1 MNKHLKLFSA
11 LLVLMLFAPVSMF
24 VCPADAEAAQ
34 TLVENSW
41 RYEGGQLVSDDASS
55 EEDGIALLS
64 MDALPDGVTAQGIDV
79 SEHQGRIDWDAVKAS
94 GIDFAILRVGFGAPS
109 FGGRVD
115 YQFNRNISECE
126 RLGIPYGVYV
136 YSYAFDNQ
144 QAADEAS
151 MVINCLSGHNPRLPV
166 YYDLEDNS
174 IIANGRQT
182 GIALRAQVFCN
193 RISAAGYEPGIYAS
207 LNWFNNILTDSVFK
221 SSSWDHWIAQYNSQ
235 CDYTGN
241 YSFWQYKSNG
251 KVPGINGNV
260 DMNYAYVDVSLYHWQ
275 LIDSTWYYAASN
287 GKAYTGWLFQSGTW
301 YWLEPDV
308 GGAMATGLHECNG
321 SLYWFNSS
329 GAMATGWQNIDGKY
343 YFLKDSGAME
353 GTTFTK
359 DETQYTINA
368 DGSLANAKKKK
379 NTGGGAY
386 TLAFLDADTQAM
398 ADSLNELK
406 ADAFDGDEEED
417 YYDDDKKDYDKDASF
432 ILNGKLQQIAEHRL
446 AMARSK
452 GYGSSRIP
460 DEGTL
465 DDYLKSI
472 GESTARRHT
481 EIYLINC
488 DDVTQAEEK
497 LLRNH
502 DSDEKKRV
510 DRVIYYK
517 EMGVAHQQ
525 VGDKHYY
532 MIILMR

>member
-1 MNKHLKLFSA
+1 MKDRNLWMKKEEKRTAPGLKGALKAVLGHKIVRLAGIAGVSLLFSA
-11 LLVLMLFAPVSMF
+11 SV
-24 VCPADAEAAQ
+24 AQ
-34 TLVENSW
+34 TVLADDAGVWQPVENGYYLVGMDGSYLTGW
-41 RYEGGQLVSDDASS
+41 QQMGGKWYLLGA
-55 EEDGIALLS
+55 DGL
-64 MDALPDGVTAQGIDV
+64 MKTGWEQ
-79 SEHQGRIDWDAVKAS
+79 E
-94 GIDFAILRVGFGAPS
+94 
-109 FGGRVD
+109 
-115 YQFNRNISECE
+115 
-126 RLGIPYGVYV
+126 
-136 YSYAFDNQ
+136 
-144 QAADEAS
+144 
-151 MVINCLSGHNPRLPV
+151 
-166 YYDLEDNS
+166 
-174 IIANGRQT
+174 NG
-182 GIALRAQVFCN
+182 
-193 RISAAGYEPGIYAS
+193 
-207 LNWFNNILTDSVFK
+207 
-221 SSSWDHWIAQYNSQ
+221 
-235 CDYTGN
+235 
-241 YSFWQYKSNG
+241 
-251 KVPGINGNV
+251 
-260 DMNYAYVDVSLYHWQ
+260 
-275 LIDSTWYYAASN
+275 TWYYLQ
-287 GKAYTGWLFQSGTW
+287 G
-301 YWLEPDV
+301 D
-308 GGAMATGLHECNG
+308 
-321 SLYWFNSS
+321 

-353 GTTFTK
+353 ETTFTK
-359 DETQYTINA
+359 NETQYTINA

>member
-1 MNKHLKLFSA
+1 MKDRNLWMKKEEKRTAPGLKRALKAVLGHKIVRLAGIAVVSLLFSA
-11 LLVLMLFAPVSMF
+11 S
-24 VCPADAEAAQ
+24 AAQ
-34 TLVENSW
+34 TVLADDAGVWQPVENGYYLVGMDGSYLTGW
-41 RYEGGQLVSDDASS
+41 QQMGGKWYLLGA
-55 EEDGIALLS
+55 DGL
-64 MDALPDGVTAQGIDV
+64 MKTGWEQ
-79 SEHQGRIDWDAVKAS
+79 E
-94 GIDFAILRVGFGAPS
+94 
-109 FGGRVD
+109 
-115 YQFNRNISECE
+115 
-126 RLGIPYGVYV
+126 
-136 YSYAFDNQ
+136 
-144 QAADEAS
+144 
-151 MVINCLSGHNPRLPV
+151 
-166 YYDLEDNS
+166 
-174 IIANGRQT
+174 NG
-182 GIALRAQVFCN
+182 
-193 RISAAGYEPGIYAS
+193 
-207 LNWFNNILTDSVFK
+207 
-221 SSSWDHWIAQYNSQ
+221 
-235 CDYTGN
+235 
-241 YSFWQYKSNG
+241 
-251 KVPGINGNV
+251 
-260 DMNYAYVDVSLYHWQ
+260 
-275 LIDSTWYYAASN
+275 TWYYLQ
-287 GKAYTGWLFQSGTW
+287 G
-301 YWLEPDV
+301 D
-308 GGAMATGLHECNG
+308 
-321 SLYWFNSS
+321 

-417 YYDDDKKDYDKDASF
+417 YYDDDKKDYDKDARF

>member
-1 MNKHLKLFSA
+1 MKDRNLWMKKEEKRTAPGLKRALKAVLGHKIVRLAGIAGVSLLFSA
-11 LLVLMLFAPVSMF
+11 S
-24 VCPADAEAAQ
+24 AAQ
-34 TLVENSW
+34 TVLADDAGVWQPVENGYYLVGMDGSYLTGW
-41 RYEGGQLVSDDASS
+41 QQMGGKWYLLGA
-55 EEDGIALLS
+55 DGL
-64 MDALPDGVTAQGIDV
+64 MKTG
-79 SEHQGRIDWDAVKAS
+79 W
-94 GIDFAILRVGFGAPS
+94 
-109 FGGRVD
+109 
-115 YQFNRNISECE
+115 
-126 RLGIPYGVYV
+126 
-136 YSYAFDNQ
+136 Q
-144 QAADEAS
+144 QE
-151 MVINCLSGHNPRLPV
+151 
-166 YYDLEDNS
+166 
-174 IIANGRQT
+174 NG
-182 GIALRAQVFCN
+182 
-193 RISAAGYEPGIYAS
+193 
-207 LNWFNNILTDSVFK
+207 
-221 SSSWDHWIAQYNSQ
+221 
-235 CDYTGN
+235 
-241 YSFWQYKSNG
+241 
-251 KVPGINGNV
+251 
-260 DMNYAYVDVSLYHWQ
+260 
-275 LIDSTWYYAASN
+275 TWYYLQ
-287 GKAYTGWLFQSGTW
+287 G
-301 YWLEPDV
+301 D
-308 GGAMATGLHECNG
+308 GAMV
-321 SLYWFNSS
+321 
-329 GAMATGWQNIDGKY
+329 TGWQNIDGKY

-406 ADAFDGDEEED
+406 ADAFDGEEEED

-460 DEGTL
+460 DGGTL

>member
-1 MNKHLKLFSA
+1 MKDRNLWMKKEEKRTAPGLKRALKAVLGHKIVRLAGIAGVSLLFSA
-11 LLVLMLFAPVSMF
+11 S
-24 VCPADAEAAQ
+24 AAQ
-34 TLVENSW
+34 TVLADDAGVWQPVENGYYLVGMDGSYLTGW
-41 RYEGGQLVSDDASS
+41 QQMGGKWYLLGA
-55 EEDGIALLS
+55 DGL
-64 MDALPDGVTAQGIDV
+64 MKTGWEQ
-79 SEHQGRIDWDAVKAS
+79 E
-94 GIDFAILRVGFGAPS
+94 
-109 FGGRVD
+109 
-115 YQFNRNISECE
+115 
-126 RLGIPYGVYV
+126 
-136 YSYAFDNQ
+136 
-144 QAADEAS
+144 
-151 MVINCLSGHNPRLPV
+151 
-166 YYDLEDNS
+166 
-174 IIANGRQT
+174 NG
-182 GIALRAQVFCN
+182 
-193 RISAAGYEPGIYAS
+193 
-207 LNWFNNILTDSVFK
+207 
-221 SSSWDHWIAQYNSQ
+221 
-235 CDYTGN
+235 
-241 YSFWQYKSNG
+241 
-251 KVPGINGNV
+251 
-260 DMNYAYVDVSLYHWQ
+260 
-275 LIDSTWYYAASN
+275 TWYYLQ
-287 GKAYTGWLFQSGTW
+287 G
-301 YWLEPDV
+301 D
-308 GGAMATGLHECNG
+308 
-321 SLYWFNSS
+321 

-353 GTTFTK
+353 ETTFTK

-510 DRVIYYK
+510 DRGIYYK

>member
-1 MNKHLKLFSA
+1 MKDRNLWMKKEEKRTEPGLKRALKAVLGHKIVRLAGIAGVSLLFSA
-11 LLVLMLFAPVSMF
+11 S
-24 VCPADAEAAQ
+24 AAQ
-34 TLVENSW
+34 TVLADDAGVWQPVENGYYLVGMDGSYLTGW
-41 RYEGGQLVSDDASS
+41 QQMGGKWYLLGA
-55 EEDGIALLS
+55 DGL
-64 MDALPDGVTAQGIDV
+64 M
-79 SEHQGRIDWDAVKAS
+79 K
-94 GIDFAILRVGFGAPS
+94 
-109 FGGRVD
+109 
-115 YQFNRNISECE
+115 
-126 RLGIPYGVYV
+126 
-136 YSYAFDNQ
+136 
-144 QAADEAS
+144 
-151 MVINCLSGHNPRLPV
+151 
-166 YYDLEDNS
+166 
-174 IIANGRQT
+174 T
-182 GIALRAQVFCN
+182 GWEQEK
-193 RISAAGYEPGIYAS
+193 G
-207 LNWFNNILTDSVFK
+207 
-221 SSSWDHWIAQYNSQ
+221 
-235 CDYTGN
+235 
-241 YSFWQYKSNG
+241 
-251 KVPGINGNV
+251 
-260 DMNYAYVDVSLYHWQ
+260 
-275 LIDSTWYYAASN
+275 TWYYLQ
-287 GKAYTGWLFQSGTW
+287 G
-301 YWLEPDV
+301 D
-308 GGAMATGLHECNG
+308 
-321 SLYWFNSS
+321 

-432 ILNGKLQQIAEHRL
+432 ILNGKLQQIAEHRQ

>member
-1 MNKHLKLFSA
+1 MKDGSLWMKKEEKRTAPGLKRALKAVPGHKIVRLAGIAGVSLLFSA
-11 LLVLMLFAPVSMF
+11 S
-24 VCPADAEAAQ
+24 AAQ
-34 TLVENSW
+34 TVLADDAGVWQPVENGYYLVGMDGSYLTGW
-41 RYEGGQLVSDDASS
+41 QQMGGKWY
-55 EEDGIALLS
+55 LL
-64 MDALPDGVTAQGIDV
+64 
-79 SEHQGRIDWDAVKAS
+79 
-94 GIDFAILRVGFGAPS
+94 GADS
-109 FGGRVD
+109 LMKTGWE
-115 YQFNRNISECE
+115 QE
-126 RLGIPYGVYV
+126 
-136 YSYAFDNQ
+136 
-144 QAADEAS
+144 
-151 MVINCLSGHNPRLPV
+151 
-166 YYDLEDNS
+166 
-174 IIANGRQT
+174 NG
-182 GIALRAQVFCN
+182 
-193 RISAAGYEPGIYAS
+193 
-207 LNWFNNILTDSVFK
+207 
-221 SSSWDHWIAQYNSQ
+221 
-235 CDYTGN
+235 
-241 YSFWQYKSNG
+241 
-251 KVPGINGNV
+251 
-260 DMNYAYVDVSLYHWQ
+260 
-275 LIDSTWYYAASN
+275 TWYYLQ
-287 GKAYTGWLFQSGTW
+287 G
-301 YWLEPDV
+301 D
-308 GGAMATGLHECNG
+308 
-321 SLYWFNSS
+321 

>member
-1 MNKHLKLFSA
+1 MKDRNLWMKKEEKRTAPGLKRALKAVLGHKIVRLAGIAGVSLLFSA
-11 LLVLMLFAPVSMF
+11 S
-24 VCPADAEAAQ
+24 AAQ
-34 TLVENSW
+34 TVLADDAGVWQPVENGYYLVGMDGSYLTGW
-41 RYEGGQLVSDDASS
+41 QQMGGKWYLLGA
-55 EEDGIALLS
+55 DGL
-64 MDALPDGVTAQGIDV
+64 MKTGWEQENGI
-79 SEHQGRIDWDAVKAS
+79 
-94 GIDFAILRVGFGAPS
+94 
-109 FGGRVD
+109 
-115 YQFNRNISECE
+115 
-126 RLGIPYGVYV
+126 
-136 YSYAFDNQ
+136 
-144 QAADEAS
+144 
-151 MVINCLSGHNPRLPV
+151 
-166 YYDLEDNS
+166 
-174 IIANGRQT
+174 
-182 GIALRAQVFCN
+182 
-193 RISAAGYEPGIYAS
+193 
-207 LNWFNNILTDSVFK
+207 
-221 SSSWDHWIAQYNSQ
+221 
-235 CDYTGN
+235 
-241 YSFWQYKSNG
+241 
-251 KVPGINGNV
+251 
-260 DMNYAYVDVSLYHWQ
+260 
-275 LIDSTWYYAASN
+275 WYYLQ
-287 GKAYTGWLFQSGTW
+287 G
-301 YWLEPDV
+301 D
-308 GGAMATGLHECNG
+308 
-321 SLYWFNSS
+321 

-359 DETQYTINA
+359 NETQYTINA

-386 TLAFLDADTQAM
+386 TLAFLDANTQAM

-417 YYDDDKKDYDKDASF
+417 YYKDASF

>member
-1 MNKHLKLFSA
+1 MKDRNLWMKKEEKRTAPGLKGALKAVLGHKIVRLAGIAGVSLLFSA
-11 LLVLMLFAPVSMF
+11 S
-24 VCPADAEAAQ
+24 AAQ
-34 TLVENSW
+34 TVLADDAGVWQPVENGYYLVGMDGSYLTGW
-41 RYEGGQLVSDDASS
+41 QQMGGKWYLLGA
-55 EEDGIALLS
+55 DGL
-64 MDALPDGVTAQGIDV
+64 MKTGWEQ
-79 SEHQGRIDWDAVKAS
+79 E
-94 GIDFAILRVGFGAPS
+94 
-109 FGGRVD
+109 
-115 YQFNRNISECE
+115 
-126 RLGIPYGVYV
+126 
-136 YSYAFDNQ
+136 
-144 QAADEAS
+144 
-151 MVINCLSGHNPRLPV
+151 
-166 YYDLEDNS
+166 
-174 IIANGRQT
+174 NG
-182 GIALRAQVFCN
+182 
-193 RISAAGYEPGIYAS
+193 
-207 LNWFNNILTDSVFK
+207 
-221 SSSWDHWIAQYNSQ
+221 
-235 CDYTGN
+235 
-241 YSFWQYKSNG
+241 
-251 KVPGINGNV
+251 
-260 DMNYAYVDVSLYHWQ
+260 
-275 LIDSTWYYAASN
+275 TWYYLQ
-287 GKAYTGWLFQSGTW
+287 G
-301 YWLEPDV
+301 D
-308 GGAMATGLHECNG
+308 
-321 SLYWFNSS
+321 
-329 GAMATGWQNIDGKY
+329 GAMATGWRNIDGKY

>member
-1 MNKHLKLFSA
+1 MKDRNLWMKKEEKRTAPGLKRVLKAVLGHKIVRLAGIAGVSLLFSA
-11 LLVLMLFAPVSMF
+11 S
-24 VCPADAEAAQ
+24 AAQ
-34 TLVENSW
+34 TVLADDAGVWQPVENGYYLVGMDGSYLTGW
-41 RYEGGQLVSDDASS
+41 QQMGGKWYLLGA
-55 EEDGIALLS
+55 DGL
-64 MDALPDGVTAQGIDV
+64 MKTGWEQ
-79 SEHQGRIDWDAVKAS
+79 E
-94 GIDFAILRVGFGAPS
+94 
-109 FGGRVD
+109 
-115 YQFNRNISECE
+115 
-126 RLGIPYGVYV
+126 
-136 YSYAFDNQ
+136 
-144 QAADEAS
+144 
-151 MVINCLSGHNPRLPV
+151 
-166 YYDLEDNS
+166 
-174 IIANGRQT
+174 NG
-182 GIALRAQVFCN
+182 
-193 RISAAGYEPGIYAS
+193 
-207 LNWFNNILTDSVFK
+207 
-221 SSSWDHWIAQYNSQ
+221 
-235 CDYTGN
+235 
-241 YSFWQYKSNG
+241 
-251 KVPGINGNV
+251 
-260 DMNYAYVDVSLYHWQ
+260 
-275 LIDSTWYYAASN
+275 TWYYLQ
-287 GKAYTGWLFQSGTW
+287 G
-301 YWLEPDV
+301 D
-308 GGAMATGLHECNG
+308 
-321 SLYWFNSS
+321 

-343 YFLKDSGAME
+343 YFLKDNGAME

>member
-1 MNKHLKLFSA
+1 MKDRNLWMKKEEKRTAPGLKRALKAVLGHEIVRLAGIAGVSLLFSA
-11 LLVLMLFAPVSMF
+11 S
-24 VCPADAEAAQ
+24 AAQ
-34 TLVENSW
+34 TVLADDAGVWQPVENGYYLVGMDGSYLTGW
-41 RYEGGQLVSDDASS
+41 QQMGGKWYLLGA
-55 EEDGIALLS
+55 DGL
-64 MDALPDGVTAQGIDV
+64 MKTGWEQ
-79 SEHQGRIDWDAVKAS
+79 E
-94 GIDFAILRVGFGAPS
+94 
-109 FGGRVD
+109 
-115 YQFNRNISECE
+115 
-126 RLGIPYGVYV
+126 
-136 YSYAFDNQ
+136 
-144 QAADEAS
+144 
-151 MVINCLSGHNPRLPV
+151 
-166 YYDLEDNS
+166 
-174 IIANGRQT
+174 NG
-182 GIALRAQVFCN
+182 
-193 RISAAGYEPGIYAS
+193 
-207 LNWFNNILTDSVFK
+207 
-221 SSSWDHWIAQYNSQ
+221 
-235 CDYTGN
+235 
-241 YSFWQYKSNG
+241 
-251 KVPGINGNV
+251 
-260 DMNYAYVDVSLYHWQ
+260 
-275 LIDSTWYYAASN
+275 TWYYLQ
-287 GKAYTGWLFQSGTW
+287 G
-301 YWLEPDV
+301 D
-308 GGAMATGLHECNG
+308 
-321 SLYWFNSS
+321 

-386 TLAFLDADTQAM
+386 TLAFLDGDTQAM

>member
-1 MNKHLKLFSA
+1 MKDRNLWMKKEEKRTAPGLKRALKAVLGHKIVRLAGIAGVSLLFSA
-11 LLVLMLFAPVSMF
+11 S
-24 VCPADAEAAQ
+24 AAQ
-34 TLVENSW
+34 TVLADDAGVWQPVENGYYLVGMDGSYLTGW
-41 RYEGGQLVSDDASS
+41 QQMGGKWYLLGA
-55 EEDGIALLS
+55 DGL
-64 MDALPDGVTAQGIDV
+64 MKMGWEQ
-79 SEHQGRIDWDAVKAS
+79 E
-94 GIDFAILRVGFGAPS
+94 
-109 FGGRVD
+109 
-115 YQFNRNISECE
+115 
-126 RLGIPYGVYV
+126 
-136 YSYAFDNQ
+136 
-144 QAADEAS
+144 
-151 MVINCLSGHNPRLPV
+151 
-166 YYDLEDNS
+166 
-174 IIANGRQT
+174 NG
-182 GIALRAQVFCN
+182 
-193 RISAAGYEPGIYAS
+193 
-207 LNWFNNILTDSVFK
+207 
-221 SSSWDHWIAQYNSQ
+221 
-235 CDYTGN
+235 
-241 YSFWQYKSNG
+241 
-251 KVPGINGNV
+251 
-260 DMNYAYVDVSLYHWQ
+260 
-275 LIDSTWYYAASN
+275 TWYYLQ
-287 GKAYTGWLFQSGTW
+287 G
-301 YWLEPDV
+301 D
-308 GGAMATGLHECNG
+308 
-321 SLYWFNSS
+321 

-446 AMARSK
+446 AMAHSK

>member
-1 MNKHLKLFSA
+1 MKDRNLWMKKEEKRTAPGLKRALKAVLGHKIVRLAGIAGVSLLFSA
-11 LLVLMLFAPVSMF
+11 SAVQTVL
-24 VCPADAEAAQ
+24 ADDAGVWQ
-34 TLVENSW
+34 PVENGYYLVGMDGSYLTGW
-41 RYEGGQLVSDDASS
+41 QQMGGKWYLLGA
-55 EEDGIALLS
+55 DGL
-64 MDALPDGVTAQGIDV
+64 MKTGWEQ
-79 SEHQGRIDWDAVKAS
+79 E
-94 GIDFAILRVGFGAPS
+94 
-109 FGGRVD
+109 
-115 YQFNRNISECE
+115 
-126 RLGIPYGVYV
+126 
-136 YSYAFDNQ
+136 
-144 QAADEAS
+144 
-151 MVINCLSGHNPRLPV
+151 
-166 YYDLEDNS
+166 
-174 IIANGRQT
+174 NG
-182 GIALRAQVFCN
+182 
-193 RISAAGYEPGIYAS
+193 
-207 LNWFNNILTDSVFK
+207 
-221 SSSWDHWIAQYNSQ
+221 
-235 CDYTGN
+235 
-241 YSFWQYKSNG
+241 
-251 KVPGINGNV
+251 
-260 DMNYAYVDVSLYHWQ
+260 
-275 LIDSTWYYAASN
+275 TWYYLQ
-287 GKAYTGWLFQSGTW
+287 G
-301 YWLEPDV
+301 D
-308 GGAMATGLHECNG
+308 
-321 SLYWFNSS
+321 

>member
-1 MNKHLKLFSA
+1 MKDRNLWMKKEEKRTAPGLKRALKAVLGHKIVRLAGIAGVSLLFSA
-11 LLVLMLFAPVSMF
+11 S
-24 VCPADAEAAQ
+24 AAQ
-34 TLVENSW
+34 TVLADAGVWQPVENGYYLVGMDGSYLTGW
-41 RYEGGQLVSDDASS
+41 QQMGGKWYLLGA
-55 EEDGIALLS
+55 DGL
-64 MDALPDGVTAQGIDV
+64 MKTGWEQ
-79 SEHQGRIDWDAVKAS
+79 E
-94 GIDFAILRVGFGAPS
+94 
-109 FGGRVD
+109 
-115 YQFNRNISECE
+115 
-126 RLGIPYGVYV
+126 
-136 YSYAFDNQ
+136 
-144 QAADEAS
+144 
-151 MVINCLSGHNPRLPV
+151 
-166 YYDLEDNS
+166 
-174 IIANGRQT
+174 NG
-182 GIALRAQVFCN
+182 
-193 RISAAGYEPGIYAS
+193 
-207 LNWFNNILTDSVFK
+207 
-221 SSSWDHWIAQYNSQ
+221 
-235 CDYTGN
+235 
-241 YSFWQYKSNG
+241 
-251 KVPGINGNV
+251 
-260 DMNYAYVDVSLYHWQ
+260 
-275 LIDSTWYYAASN
+275 TWYYLQ
-287 GKAYTGWLFQSGTW
+287 G
-301 YWLEPDV
+301 D
-308 GGAMATGLHECNG
+308 
-321 SLYWFNSS
+321 

-386 TLAFLDADTQAM
+386 TLAFLDGDTQAM

>member
-1 MNKHLKLFSA
+1 MKDRNLWMKKEEKRTAPGLKGALKAVLGHKIVRLAGIAGVSLLFSA
-11 LLVLMLFAPVSMF
+11 S
-24 VCPADAEAAQ
+24 AAQ
-34 TLVENSW
+34 TVLADDAGVWQPVENGYYLVGMDGSYLTGW
-41 RYEGGQLVSDDASS
+41 QQMGGKWYLLGA
-55 EEDGIALLS
+55 DGL
-64 MDALPDGVTAQGIDV
+64 MKMGWEQ
-79 SEHQGRIDWDAVKAS
+79 E
-94 GIDFAILRVGFGAPS
+94 
-109 FGGRVD
+109 
-115 YQFNRNISECE
+115 
-126 RLGIPYGVYV
+126 
-136 YSYAFDNQ
+136 
-144 QAADEAS
+144 
-151 MVINCLSGHNPRLPV
+151 
-166 YYDLEDNS
+166 
-174 IIANGRQT
+174 NG
-182 GIALRAQVFCN
+182 
-193 RISAAGYEPGIYAS
+193 
-207 LNWFNNILTDSVFK
+207 
-221 SSSWDHWIAQYNSQ
+221 
-235 CDYTGN
+235 
-241 YSFWQYKSNG
+241 
-251 KVPGINGNV
+251 
-260 DMNYAYVDVSLYHWQ
+260 
-275 LIDSTWYYAASN
+275 TWYYLQ
-287 GKAYTGWLFQSGTW
+287 G
-301 YWLEPDV
+301 D
-308 GGAMATGLHECNG
+308 
-321 SLYWFNSS
+321 

-353 GTTFTK
+353 ETTFTK

>member
-1 MNKHLKLFSA
+1 MKDRNLWMKKEEKRTAPGLKRALKAVLGHKIVRLAGIAGVSLLFSA
-11 LLVLMLFAPVSMF
+11 S
-24 VCPADAEAAQ
+24 AAQ
-34 TLVENSW
+34 TVLAVDAGVWQPVENGYYLVGMDGSYLTGW
-41 RYEGGQLVSDDASS
+41 QQMGGKWYLLGA
-55 EEDGIALLS
+55 DGL
-64 MDALPDGVTAQGIDV
+64 MKTGWEQ
-79 SEHQGRIDWDAVKAS
+79 E
-94 GIDFAILRVGFGAPS
+94 
-109 FGGRVD
+109 
-115 YQFNRNISECE
+115 
-126 RLGIPYGVYV
+126 
-136 YSYAFDNQ
+136 
-144 QAADEAS
+144 
-151 MVINCLSGHNPRLPV
+151 
-166 YYDLEDNS
+166 
-174 IIANGRQT
+174 NG
-182 GIALRAQVFCN
+182 
-193 RISAAGYEPGIYAS
+193 
-207 LNWFNNILTDSVFK
+207 
-221 SSSWDHWIAQYNSQ
+221 
-235 CDYTGN
+235 
-241 YSFWQYKSNG
+241 
-251 KVPGINGNV
+251 
-260 DMNYAYVDVSLYHWQ
+260 
-275 LIDSTWYYAASN
+275 TWYYLQ
-287 GKAYTGWLFQSGTW
+287 G
-301 YWLEPDV
+301 D
-308 GGAMATGLHECNG
+308 
-321 SLYWFNSS
+321 

-353 GTTFTK
+353 ETTFTK

-525 VGDKHYY
+525 VGDKNYY

>member
-1 MNKHLKLFSA
+1 MKDRNLWMKKEEKRTAPGLKRALKAVLGHKIVRLAGIAGVSLLFSA
-11 LLVLMLFAPVSMF
+11 S
-24 VCPADAEAAQ
+24 AAQ
-34 TLVENSW
+34 TVLA
-41 RYEGGQLVSDDASS
+41 DDAGVWQPG
-55 EEDGIALLS
+55 ENGHYLVGMDGSYLTGWQQMGGKWYLLG
-64 MDALPDGVTAQGIDV
+64 ADGLMKTGWEQ
-79 SEHQGRIDWDAVKAS
+79 E
-94 GIDFAILRVGFGAPS
+94 
-109 FGGRVD
+109 
-115 YQFNRNISECE
+115 
-126 RLGIPYGVYV
+126 
-136 YSYAFDNQ
+136 
-144 QAADEAS
+144 
-151 MVINCLSGHNPRLPV
+151 
-166 YYDLEDNS
+166 
-174 IIANGRQT
+174 NG
-182 GIALRAQVFCN
+182 
-193 RISAAGYEPGIYAS
+193 
-207 LNWFNNILTDSVFK
+207 
-221 SSSWDHWIAQYNSQ
+221 
-235 CDYTGN
+235 
-241 YSFWQYKSNG
+241 
-251 KVPGINGNV
+251 
-260 DMNYAYVDVSLYHWQ
+260 
-275 LIDSTWYYAASN
+275 TWYYLQ
-287 GKAYTGWLFQSGTW
+287 G
-301 YWLEPDV
+301 D
-308 GGAMATGLHECNG
+308 
-321 SLYWFNSS
+321 

-386 TLAFLDADTQAM
+386 TLAFLDGDTQAM

>member
-1 MNKHLKLFSA
+1 MKDGSLWMKKEEKRTAPGLKRALKAVLGHKIVRLAGIAGVSLLFSA
-11 LLVLMLFAPVSMF
+11 S
-24 VCPADAEAAQ
+24 AAQ
-34 TLVENSW
+34 TVLA
-41 RYEGGQLVSDDASS
+41 DDASVWQPV
-55 EEDGIALLS
+55 ENGYYLVGMDGSYLTGWQQMGGKWYLL
-64 MDALPDGVTAQGIDV
+64 
-79 SEHQGRIDWDAVKAS
+79 
-94 GIDFAILRVGFGAPS
+94 GADS
-109 FGGRVD
+109 LMKTGWE
-115 YQFNRNISECE
+115 QE
-126 RLGIPYGVYV
+126 
-136 YSYAFDNQ
+136 
-144 QAADEAS
+144 
-151 MVINCLSGHNPRLPV
+151 
-166 YYDLEDNS
+166 
-174 IIANGRQT
+174 NG
-182 GIALRAQVFCN
+182 
-193 RISAAGYEPGIYAS
+193 
-207 LNWFNNILTDSVFK
+207 
-221 SSSWDHWIAQYNSQ
+221 
-235 CDYTGN
+235 
-241 YSFWQYKSNG
+241 
-251 KVPGINGNV
+251 
-260 DMNYAYVDVSLYHWQ
+260 
-275 LIDSTWYYAASN
+275 TWYYLQ
-287 GKAYTGWLFQSGTW
+287 G
-301 YWLEPDV
+301 D
-308 GGAMATGLHECNG
+308 
-321 SLYWFNSS
+321 

>member
-1 MNKHLKLFSA
+1 MKDRNLWMKKEEKRTAPGLKGALKAVLGHKIVRLAGIAGVSLLFSA
-11 LLVLMLFAPVSMF
+11 S
-24 VCPADAEAAQ
+24 AAQ
-34 TLVENSW
+34 TVLA
-41 RYEGGQLVSDDASS
+41 DDAGVWQPV
-55 EEDGIALLS
+55 EDGYYLVGMDGSYLTGWQQMGGKWYLLG
-64 MDALPDGVTAQGIDV
+64 ADGLMKTGWEQ
-79 SEHQGRIDWDAVKAS
+79 E
-94 GIDFAILRVGFGAPS
+94 
-109 FGGRVD
+109 
-115 YQFNRNISECE
+115 
-126 RLGIPYGVYV
+126 
-136 YSYAFDNQ
+136 
-144 QAADEAS
+144 
-151 MVINCLSGHNPRLPV
+151 
-166 YYDLEDNS
+166 
-174 IIANGRQT
+174 NG
-182 GIALRAQVFCN
+182 
-193 RISAAGYEPGIYAS
+193 
-207 LNWFNNILTDSVFK
+207 
-221 SSSWDHWIAQYNSQ
+221 
-235 CDYTGN
+235 
-241 YSFWQYKSNG
+241 
-251 KVPGINGNV
+251 
-260 DMNYAYVDVSLYHWQ
+260 
-275 LIDSTWYYAASN
+275 TWYYLQ
-287 GKAYTGWLFQSGTW
+287 G
-301 YWLEPDV
+301 D
-308 GGAMATGLHECNG
+308 
-321 SLYWFNSS
+321 

>member
-1 MNKHLKLFSA
+1 MKDRYFQIEKREGRRAPGLKGVLKAALEYKAVRLAGIAGVSLLLSA
-11 LLVLMLFAPVSMF
+11 S
-24 VCPADAEAAQ
+24 AAQ
-34 TLVENSW
+34 TTFADDAGVWQPVENGYYLVGMDGSYLTGW
-41 RYEGGQLVSDDASS
+41 QQMGGKWYLLGA
-55 EEDGIALLS
+55 DGL
-64 MDALPDGVTAQGIDV
+64 MKTG
-79 SEHQGRIDWDAVKAS
+79 W
-94 GIDFAILRVGFGAPS
+94 
-109 FGGRVD
+109 
-115 YQFNRNISECE
+115 
-126 RLGIPYGVYV
+126 
-136 YSYAFDNQ
+136 Q
-144 QAADEAS
+144 QE
-151 MVINCLSGHNPRLPV
+151 
-166 YYDLEDNS
+166 
-174 IIANGRQT
+174 NG
-182 GIALRAQVFCN
+182 
-193 RISAAGYEPGIYAS
+193 
-207 LNWFNNILTDSVFK
+207 
-221 SSSWDHWIAQYNSQ
+221 
-235 CDYTGN
+235 
-241 YSFWQYKSNG
+241 
-251 KVPGINGNV
+251 
-260 DMNYAYVDVSLYHWQ
+260 
-275 LIDSTWYYAASN
+275 TWYYLQ
-287 GKAYTGWLFQSGTW
+287 G
-301 YWLEPDV
+301 D
-308 GGAMATGLHECNG
+308 
-321 SLYWFNSS
+321 

-359 DETQYTINA
+359 NETQYTINA

-488 DDVTQAEEK
+488 DDATQAEEK

-510 DRVIYYK
+510 DRVVYYK

>member
-1 MNKHLKLFSA
+1 MKDRNLWMKKEEKRTAPGLKRALKAVLGHKIVRLAGIAGVSLLFSA
-11 LLVLMLFAPVSMF
+11 S
-24 VCPADAEAAQ
+24 AAQ
-34 TLVENSW
+34 TVLADDAGVWQPVENGYYLVGMDGSYLTGW
-41 RYEGGQLVSDDASS
+41 QQMGGKWYLLGA
-55 EEDGIALLS
+55 DGL
-64 MDALPDGVTAQGIDV
+64 MKTGWEQ
-79 SEHQGRIDWDAVKAS
+79 E
-94 GIDFAILRVGFGAPS
+94 
-109 FGGRVD
+109 
-115 YQFNRNISECE
+115 
-126 RLGIPYGVYV
+126 
-136 YSYAFDNQ
+136 
-144 QAADEAS
+144 
-151 MVINCLSGHNPRLPV
+151 
-166 YYDLEDNS
+166 
-174 IIANGRQT
+174 NG
-182 GIALRAQVFCN
+182 
-193 RISAAGYEPGIYAS
+193 
-207 LNWFNNILTDSVFK
+207 
-221 SSSWDHWIAQYNSQ
+221 
-235 CDYTGN
+235 
-241 YSFWQYKSNG
+241 
-251 KVPGINGNV
+251 
-260 DMNYAYVDVSLYHWQ
+260 
-275 LIDSTWYYAASN
+275 TWYYLQ
-287 GKAYTGWLFQSGTW
+287 G
-301 YWLEPDV
+301 D
-308 GGAMATGLHECNG
+308 
-321 SLYWFNSS
+321 

-398 ADSLNELK
+398 AHSLNELK

>member
-1 MNKHLKLFSA
+1 MKDGSLWMKKEEKRTAPGLKRALKAVLGHKIVRLAGIAGVSLLFSA
-11 LLVLMLFAPVSMF
+11 S
-24 VCPADAEAAQ
+24 AAQ
-34 TLVENSW
+34 TVLADDAGVWQPVENGYYLVGMDGSYLTGW
-41 RYEGGQLVSDDASS
+41 QQMGGKWYLLGA
-55 EEDGIALLS
+55 DGL
-64 MDALPDGVTAQGIDV
+64 MKTGWEQ
-79 SEHQGRIDWDAVKAS
+79 E
-94 GIDFAILRVGFGAPS
+94 
-109 FGGRVD
+109 
-115 YQFNRNISECE
+115 
-126 RLGIPYGVYV
+126 
-136 YSYAFDNQ
+136 
-144 QAADEAS
+144 
-151 MVINCLSGHNPRLPV
+151 
-166 YYDLEDNS
+166 
-174 IIANGRQT
+174 NG
-182 GIALRAQVFCN
+182 
-193 RISAAGYEPGIYAS
+193 
-207 LNWFNNILTDSVFK
+207 
-221 SSSWDHWIAQYNSQ
+221 
-235 CDYTGN
+235 
-241 YSFWQYKSNG
+241 
-251 KVPGINGNV
+251 
-260 DMNYAYVDVSLYHWQ
+260 
-275 LIDSTWYYAASN
+275 TWYYLQ
-287 GKAYTGWLFQSGTW
+287 G
-301 YWLEPDV
+301 D
-308 GGAMATGLHECNG
+308 
-321 SLYWFNSS
+321 

-368 DGSLANAKKKK
+368 DGSLAKKKK

>member
-1 MNKHLKLFSA
+1 MKDRNLWMKKEEKRTAPGLKRALKAVLGHKIVRLAGIAGVSLLFSA
-11 LLVLMLFAPVSMF
+11 S
-24 VCPADAEAAQ
+24 AAQ
-34 TLVENSW
+34 TVLADDAGVWQPVENGYYLVGMDGSYLTGW
-41 RYEGGQLVSDDASS
+41 QQMGGKWYLLGA
-55 EEDGIALLS
+55 DGL
-64 MDALPDGVTAQGIDV
+64 MKTGWEQ
-79 SEHQGRIDWDAVKAS
+79 E
-94 GIDFAILRVGFGAPS
+94 
-109 FGGRVD
+109 
-115 YQFNRNISECE
+115 
-126 RLGIPYGVYV
+126 
-136 YSYAFDNQ
+136 
-144 QAADEAS
+144 
-151 MVINCLSGHNPRLPV
+151 
-166 YYDLEDNS
+166 
-174 IIANGRQT
+174 NG
-182 GIALRAQVFCN
+182 
-193 RISAAGYEPGIYAS
+193 
-207 LNWFNNILTDSVFK
+207 
-221 SSSWDHWIAQYNSQ
+221 
-235 CDYTGN
+235 
-241 YSFWQYKSNG
+241 
-251 KVPGINGNV
+251 
-260 DMNYAYVDVSLYHWQ
+260 
-275 LIDSTWYYAASN
+275 TWYYLQ
-287 GKAYTGWLFQSGTW
+287 G
-301 YWLEPDV
+301 D
-308 GGAMATGLHECNG
+308 
-321 SLYWFNSS
+321 

-432 ILNGKLQQIAEHRL
+432 ILNGNLQQIAEHRL

>member
-1 MNKHLKLFSA
+1 MKDRNLWMKKEEKRTAPGLKRALKAVLGHKIVRLAGIAGVSLLFSA
-11 LLVLMLFAPVSMF
+11 S
-24 VCPADAEAAQ
+24 AAQ
-34 TLVENSW
+34 TVLADDAGVWQPVENGYYLVGMDGSYLTGW
-41 RYEGGQLVSDDASS
+41 QQMGGKWYLLGA
-55 EEDGIALLS
+55 DGL
-64 MDALPDGVTAQGIDV
+64 MKTGWEQ
-79 SEHQGRIDWDAVKAS
+79 E
-94 GIDFAILRVGFGAPS
+94 
-109 FGGRVD
+109 
-115 YQFNRNISECE
+115 
-126 RLGIPYGVYV
+126 
-136 YSYAFDNQ
+136 
-144 QAADEAS
+144 
-151 MVINCLSGHNPRLPV
+151 
-166 YYDLEDNS
+166 
-174 IIANGRQT
+174 NG
-182 GIALRAQVFCN
+182 
-193 RISAAGYEPGIYAS
+193 
-207 LNWFNNILTDSVFK
+207 
-221 SSSWDHWIAQYNSQ
+221 
-235 CDYTGN
+235 
-241 YSFWQYKSNG
+241 
-251 KVPGINGNV
+251 
-260 DMNYAYVDVSLYHWQ
+260 
-275 LIDSTWYYAASN
+275 TWYYLQ
-287 GKAYTGWLFQSGTW
+287 G
-301 YWLEPDV
+301 D
-308 GGAMATGLHECNG
+308 
-321 SLYWFNSS
+321 

-386 TLAFLDADTQAM
+386 TLAFLDGDTQAM

-406 ADAFDGDEEED
+406 ADAFDGDEEEE

-488 DDVTQAEEK
+488 DDVTRAEEK

>member
-1 MNKHLKLFSA
+1 MKDRNLWMKKEEKRTAPGLKRAPKAVLGHKIVRLAGIAGVSLLFSA
-11 LLVLMLFAPVSMF
+11 S
-24 VCPADAEAAQ
+24 AAQ
-34 TLVENSW
+34 TVLADDAGVWQPVENGYYLVGMDGSYLTGW
-41 RYEGGQLVSDDASS
+41 QQMGGKWYLLGA
-55 EEDGIALLS
+55 DGL
-64 MDALPDGVTAQGIDV
+64 M
-79 SEHQGRIDWDAVKAS
+79 K
-94 GIDFAILRVGFGAPS
+94 
-109 FGGRVD
+109 
-115 YQFNRNISECE
+115 
-126 RLGIPYGVYV
+126 
-136 YSYAFDNQ
+136 
-144 QAADEAS
+144 
-151 MVINCLSGHNPRLPV
+151 
-166 YYDLEDNS
+166 
-174 IIANGRQT
+174 T
-182 GIALRAQVFCN
+182 GWEQEK
-193 RISAAGYEPGIYAS
+193 G
-207 LNWFNNILTDSVFK
+207 
-221 SSSWDHWIAQYNSQ
+221 
-235 CDYTGN
+235 
-241 YSFWQYKSNG
+241 
-251 KVPGINGNV
+251 
-260 DMNYAYVDVSLYHWQ
+260 
-275 LIDSTWYYAASN
+275 TWYYLQ
-287 GKAYTGWLFQSGTW
+287 G
-301 YWLEPDV
+301 D
-308 GGAMATGLHECNG
+308 
-321 SLYWFNSS
+321 

-353 GTTFTK
+353 GTIFTK

>member
-1 MNKHLKLFSA
+1 MKDRNLWMKKEEKRTAPGLKRALKAVQGHKIVRLAGIAGVSLLFSA
-11 LLVLMLFAPVSMF
+11 S
-24 VCPADAEAAQ
+24 AAQ
-34 TLVENSW
+34 TVLADDAGVWQPVENGYYLVGMDGSYLTGW
-41 RYEGGQLVSDDASS
+41 QQMGGKWYLLGA
-55 EEDGIALLS
+55 DGL
-64 MDALPDGVTAQGIDV
+64 MKTGWEQ
-79 SEHQGRIDWDAVKAS
+79 E
-94 GIDFAILRVGFGAPS
+94 
-109 FGGRVD
+109 
-115 YQFNRNISECE
+115 
-126 RLGIPYGVYV
+126 
-136 YSYAFDNQ
+136 
-144 QAADEAS
+144 
-151 MVINCLSGHNPRLPV
+151 
-166 YYDLEDNS
+166 
-174 IIANGRQT
+174 NG
-182 GIALRAQVFCN
+182 
-193 RISAAGYEPGIYAS
+193 
-207 LNWFNNILTDSVFK
+207 
-221 SSSWDHWIAQYNSQ
+221 
-235 CDYTGN
+235 
-241 YSFWQYKSNG
+241 
-251 KVPGINGNV
+251 
-260 DMNYAYVDVSLYHWQ
+260 
-275 LIDSTWYYAASN
+275 TWYYLQ
-287 GKAYTGWLFQSGTW
+287 G
-301 YWLEPDV
+301 D
-308 GGAMATGLHECNG
+308 
-321 SLYWFNSS
+321 

-406 ADAFDGDEEED
+406 ADAFDGDEEEE

>member
-1 MNKHLKLFSA
+1 MKDRNLWMKKEEKRTAPGLKRALKAVLGHKIVRLAGIAGVSLLFSA
-11 LLVLMLFAPVSMF
+11 S
-24 VCPADAEAAQ
+24 AAQ
-34 TLVENSW
+34 TVLADDAGVWQPVENGYYLVGMDGSYLTGW
-41 RYEGGQLVSDDASS
+41 QQMGGKWYLLGA
-55 EEDGIALLS
+55 DGL
-64 MDALPDGVTAQGIDV
+64 M
-79 SEHQGRIDWDAVKAS
+79 K
-94 GIDFAILRVGFGAPS
+94 
-109 FGGRVD
+109 
-115 YQFNRNISECE
+115 
-126 RLGIPYGVYV
+126 
-136 YSYAFDNQ
+136 
-144 QAADEAS
+144 
-151 MVINCLSGHNPRLPV
+151 
-166 YYDLEDNS
+166 
-174 IIANGRQT
+174 T
-182 GIALRAQVFCN
+182 GWEQEK
-193 RISAAGYEPGIYAS
+193 G
-207 LNWFNNILTDSVFK
+207 
-221 SSSWDHWIAQYNSQ
+221 
-235 CDYTGN
+235 
-241 YSFWQYKSNG
+241 
-251 KVPGINGNV
+251 
-260 DMNYAYVDVSLYHWQ
+260 
-275 LIDSTWYYAASN
+275 TWYYLQ
-287 GKAYTGWLFQSGTW
+287 G
-301 YWLEPDV
+301 D
-308 GGAMATGLHECNG
+308 
-321 SLYWFNSS
+321 

-460 DEGTL
+460 DEGTF

>member
-1 MNKHLKLFSA
+1 MKDGYFQIEKREGRRASGLKGVLKAALEHKAVRLAGIAGVSLLLSA
-11 LLVLMLFAPVSMF
+11 S
-24 VCPADAEAAQ
+24 AAQ
-34 TLVENSW
+34 TAFADDAGVWQPVENGYYLVGMDGSYLTGW
-41 RYEGGQLVSDDASS
+41 QQMGGKWYLLGA
-55 EEDGIALLS
+55 DGL
-64 MDALPDGVTAQGIDV
+64 MKTG
-79 SEHQGRIDWDAVKAS
+79 W
-94 GIDFAILRVGFGAPS
+94 
-109 FGGRVD
+109 
-115 YQFNRNISECE
+115 
-126 RLGIPYGVYV
+126 
-136 YSYAFDNQ
+136 Q
-144 QAADEAS
+144 QE
-151 MVINCLSGHNPRLPV
+151 
-166 YYDLEDNS
+166 
-174 IIANGRQT
+174 NG
-182 GIALRAQVFCN
+182 
-193 RISAAGYEPGIYAS
+193 
-207 LNWFNNILTDSVFK
+207 
-221 SSSWDHWIAQYNSQ
+221 
-235 CDYTGN
+235 
-241 YSFWQYKSNG
+241 
-251 KVPGINGNV
+251 
-260 DMNYAYVDVSLYHWQ
+260 
-275 LIDSTWYYAASN
+275 TWYYLQ
-287 GKAYTGWLFQSGTW
+287 G
-301 YWLEPDV
+301 D
-308 GGAMATGLHECNG
+308 
-321 SLYWFNSS
+321 

-359 DETQYTINA
+359 NETQYTINA

-488 DDVTQAEEK
+488 DDATQAEEK

-502 DSDEKKRV
+502 GSDEKKRV
-510 DRVIYYK
+510 DRVVYYK

-532 MIILMR
+532 MLILMR

>member
-1 MNKHLKLFSA
+1 MKDRNLWMKKEEKRTAPGLKRALKAVLGHKIVRLAGIAGVSLLFSA
-11 LLVLMLFAPVSMF
+11 S
-24 VCPADAEAAQ
+24 AAQ
-34 TLVENSW
+34 TVLADDAGVWQPVENG
-41 RYEGGQLVSDDASS
+41 YYLVGM
-55 EEDGIALLS
+55 DG
-64 MDALPDGVTAQGIDV
+64 
-79 SEHQGRIDWDAVKAS
+79 
-94 GIDFAILRVGFGAPS
+94 
-109 FGGRVD
+109 
-115 YQFNRNISECE
+115 
-126 RLGIPYGVYV
+126 
-136 YSYAFDNQ
+136 SYLTGWQ
-144 QAADEAS
+144 QE
-151 MVINCLSGHNPRLPV
+151 
-166 YYDLEDNS
+166 
-174 IIANGRQT
+174 NG
-182 GIALRAQVFCN
+182 
-193 RISAAGYEPGIYAS
+193 
-207 LNWFNNILTDSVFK
+207 
-221 SSSWDHWIAQYNSQ
+221 
-235 CDYTGN
+235 
-241 YSFWQYKSNG
+241 
-251 KVPGINGNV
+251 
-260 DMNYAYVDVSLYHWQ
+260 
-275 LIDSTWYYAASN
+275 TWYYLQ
-287 GKAYTGWLFQSGTW
+287 G
-301 YWLEPDV
+301 D
-308 GGAMATGLHECNG
+308 
-321 SLYWFNSS
+321 

-406 ADAFDGDEEED
+406 ADAFDGNEEED

>member
-1 MNKHLKLFSA
+1 MKDRNLWMKKEEKRTAPGLKRALKAVLGHKIVRLAGIARVSLLFSA
-11 LLVLMLFAPVSMF
+11 S
-24 VCPADAEAAQ
+24 AAQ
-34 TLVENSW
+34 TVLADDAGVWQPVENGYYLVGMDGSYLTGW
-41 RYEGGQLVSDDASS
+41 QQMGGKWYLLGA
-55 EEDGIALLS
+55 DGL
-64 MDALPDGVTAQGIDV
+64 MKTGWEQ
-79 SEHQGRIDWDAVKAS
+79 E
-94 GIDFAILRVGFGAPS
+94 
-109 FGGRVD
+109 
-115 YQFNRNISECE
+115 
-126 RLGIPYGVYV
+126 
-136 YSYAFDNQ
+136 
-144 QAADEAS
+144 
-151 MVINCLSGHNPRLPV
+151 
-166 YYDLEDNS
+166 
-174 IIANGRQT
+174 NG
-182 GIALRAQVFCN
+182 
-193 RISAAGYEPGIYAS
+193 
-207 LNWFNNILTDSVFK
+207 
-221 SSSWDHWIAQYNSQ
+221 
-235 CDYTGN
+235 
-241 YSFWQYKSNG
+241 
-251 KVPGINGNV
+251 
-260 DMNYAYVDVSLYHWQ
+260 
-275 LIDSTWYYAASN
+275 TWYYLQ
-287 GKAYTGWLFQSGTW
+287 G
-301 YWLEPDV
+301 D
-308 GGAMATGLHECNG
+308 
-321 SLYWFNSS
+321 

>member
-1 MNKHLKLFSA
+1 MKDRNLWMKKEEKRTAPGLKRALKAVLGHKIVRLAGIAGVSLLFSA
-11 LLVLMLFAPVSMF
+11 S
-24 VCPADAEAAQ
+24 AAQ
-34 TLVENSW
+34 TVLADDAGVWQPVENGYYLVGMDGSYLTGW
-41 RYEGGQLVSDDASS
+41 QQMGGKWYLLGA
-55 EEDGIALLS
+55 DGL
-64 MDALPDGVTAQGIDV
+64 M
-79 SEHQGRIDWDAVKAS
+79 K
-94 GIDFAILRVGFGAPS
+94 
-109 FGGRVD
+109 
-115 YQFNRNISECE
+115 
-126 RLGIPYGVYV
+126 
-136 YSYAFDNQ
+136 
-144 QAADEAS
+144 
-151 MVINCLSGHNPRLPV
+151 
-166 YYDLEDNS
+166 
-174 IIANGRQT
+174 T
-182 GIALRAQVFCN
+182 GWEQEK
-193 RISAAGYEPGIYAS
+193 G
-207 LNWFNNILTDSVFK
+207 
-221 SSSWDHWIAQYNSQ
+221 
-235 CDYTGN
+235 
-241 YSFWQYKSNG
+241 
-251 KVPGINGNV
+251 
-260 DMNYAYVDVSLYHWQ
+260 
-275 LIDSTWYYAASN
+275 TWYYLQ
-287 GKAYTGWLFQSGTW
+287 G
-301 YWLEPDV
+301 D
-308 GGAMATGLHECNG
+308 
-321 SLYWFNSS
+321 

-359 DETQYTINA
+359 DETQYMINA

-432 ILNGKLQQIAEHRL
+432 ILNGKLQQIADPRL

>member
-1 MNKHLKLFSA
+1 MKDRNLWMKKEEKRTAPGLKRALKAVLGHKIVRLAGIAGVSLLFSA
-11 LLVLMLFAPVSMF
+11 S
-24 VCPADAEAAQ
+24 AAQ
-34 TLVENSW
+34 TVLADDAGVWQPVENGYYLVGMDGSYLTGW
-41 RYEGGQLVSDDASS
+41 QQMGGKWYLLGA
-55 EEDGIALLS
+55 DGL
-64 MDALPDGVTAQGIDV
+64 MKTGWEQ
-79 SEHQGRIDWDAVKAS
+79 E
-94 GIDFAILRVGFGAPS
+94 
-109 FGGRVD
+109 
-115 YQFNRNISECE
+115 
-126 RLGIPYGVYV
+126 
-136 YSYAFDNQ
+136 
-144 QAADEAS
+144 
-151 MVINCLSGHNPRLPV
+151 
-166 YYDLEDNS
+166 
-174 IIANGRQT
+174 NG
-182 GIALRAQVFCN
+182 
-193 RISAAGYEPGIYAS
+193 
-207 LNWFNNILTDSVFK
+207 
-221 SSSWDHWIAQYNSQ
+221 
-235 CDYTGN
+235 
-241 YSFWQYKSNG
+241 
-251 KVPGINGNV
+251 
-260 DMNYAYVDVSLYHWQ
+260 
-275 LIDSTWYYAASN
+275 TWYYLQ
-287 GKAYTGWLFQSGTW
+287 G
-301 YWLEPDV
+301 D
-308 GGAMATGLHECNG
+308 
-321 SLYWFNSS
+321 

-343 YFLKDSGAME
+343 YFLKDTGAME

-386 TLAFLDADTQAM
+386 TLAFLDGDTQAM

>member
-1 MNKHLKLFSA
+1 MKDRSLWMKKEEKRTAPGLKRALKAVLGHKIVRLAGIAGVSLLFSA
-11 LLVLMLFAPVSMF
+11 S
-24 VCPADAEAAQ
+24 AAQ
-34 TLVENSW
+34 TVLADDAGVWQPVENGYYLVGMDGSYLTGW
-41 RYEGGQLVSDDASS
+41 HQMGGKWY
-55 EEDGIALLS
+55 LL
-64 MDALPDGVTAQGIDV
+64 
-79 SEHQGRIDWDAVKAS
+79 
-94 GIDFAILRVGFGAPS
+94 GADS
-109 FGGRVD
+109 LMKTGWE
-115 YQFNRNISECE
+115 QE
-126 RLGIPYGVYV
+126 
-136 YSYAFDNQ
+136 
-144 QAADEAS
+144 
-151 MVINCLSGHNPRLPV
+151 
-166 YYDLEDNS
+166 
-174 IIANGRQT
+174 NG
-182 GIALRAQVFCN
+182 
-193 RISAAGYEPGIYAS
+193 
-207 LNWFNNILTDSVFK
+207 
-221 SSSWDHWIAQYNSQ
+221 
-235 CDYTGN
+235 
-241 YSFWQYKSNG
+241 
-251 KVPGINGNV
+251 
-260 DMNYAYVDVSLYHWQ
+260 
-275 LIDSTWYYAASN
+275 TWYYLQ
-287 GKAYTGWLFQSGTW
+287 G
-301 YWLEPDV
+301 D
-308 GGAMATGLHECNG
+308 
-321 SLYWFNSS
+321 

-497 LLRNH
+497 ILRNH

>member
-1 MNKHLKLFSA
+1 MKDRNLWMKKEEKRTAPGLKRVLKAVLGHKIVRLAGIAGVSLLFSA
-11 LLVLMLFAPVSMF
+11 S
-24 VCPADAEAAQ
+24 AAQ
-34 TLVENSW
+34 TVLADDAGVWQPVENGYYLVGMDGSYLTGW
-41 RYEGGQLVSDDASS
+41 QQMGGKWYLLGA
-55 EEDGIALLS
+55 DGL
-64 MDALPDGVTAQGIDV
+64 MKTG
-79 SEHQGRIDWDAVKAS
+79 W
-94 GIDFAILRVGFGAPS
+94 
-109 FGGRVD
+109 
-115 YQFNRNISECE
+115 
-126 RLGIPYGVYV
+126 
-136 YSYAFDNQ
+136 Q
-144 QAADEAS
+144 QE
-151 MVINCLSGHNPRLPV
+151 
-166 YYDLEDNS
+166 
-174 IIANGRQT
+174 NG
-182 GIALRAQVFCN
+182 
-193 RISAAGYEPGIYAS
+193 
-207 LNWFNNILTDSVFK
+207 
-221 SSSWDHWIAQYNSQ
+221 
-235 CDYTGN
+235 
-241 YSFWQYKSNG
+241 
-251 KVPGINGNV
+251 
-260 DMNYAYVDVSLYHWQ
+260 
-275 LIDSTWYYAASN
+275 TWYYLQ
-287 GKAYTGWLFQSGTW
+287 G
-301 YWLEPDV
+301 D
-308 GGAMATGLHECNG
+308 
-321 SLYWFNSS
+321 

>member
-1 MNKHLKLFSA
+1 MKDRNLWMKKEEKRTAPGLKRALKAVLGHKIVRLAGIAGVSLLFSA
-11 LLVLMLFAPVSMF
+11 S
-24 VCPADAEAAQ
+24 AAQ
-34 TLVENSW
+34 TVLADDAGVWQPVENGYYLVGMDGSYLTGW
-41 RYEGGQLVSDDASS
+41 QQMGGKWYLLGA
-55 EEDGIALLS
+55 DGL
-64 MDALPDGVTAQGIDV
+64 MKTGWEQ
-79 SEHQGRIDWDAVKAS
+79 E
-94 GIDFAILRVGFGAPS
+94 
-109 FGGRVD
+109 
-115 YQFNRNISECE
+115 
-126 RLGIPYGVYV
+126 
-136 YSYAFDNQ
+136 
-144 QAADEAS
+144 
-151 MVINCLSGHNPRLPV
+151 
-166 YYDLEDNS
+166 
-174 IIANGRQT
+174 NG
-182 GIALRAQVFCN
+182 
-193 RISAAGYEPGIYAS
+193 
-207 LNWFNNILTDSVFK
+207 
-221 SSSWDHWIAQYNSQ
+221 
-235 CDYTGN
+235 
-241 YSFWQYKSNG
+241 
-251 KVPGINGNV
+251 
-260 DMNYAYVDVSLYHWQ
+260 
-275 LIDSTWYYAASN
+275 TWYYLQ
-287 GKAYTGWLFQSGTW
+287 G
-301 YWLEPDV
+301 D
-308 GGAMATGLHECNG
+308 
-321 SLYWFNSS
+321 

-359 DETQYTINA
+359 NETQYTINA

-386 TLAFLDADTQAM
+386 TLAFLDGDTQAM

>member
-1 MNKHLKLFSA
+1 MKDRNLWMKKEEKRTAPGLKRALKAVLGHKIVRLAGIAGVSLLFSA
-11 LLVLMLFAPVSMF
+11 SV
-24 VCPADAEAAQ
+24 AQ
-34 TLVENSW
+34 TVLADDAGVWQPVENGYYLVGMDGSYLTGW
-41 RYEGGQLVSDDASS
+41 QQMGGKWYLLGA
-55 EEDGIALLS
+55 DGL
-64 MDALPDGVTAQGIDV
+64 MKTGWEQ
-79 SEHQGRIDWDAVKAS
+79 E
-94 GIDFAILRVGFGAPS
+94 
-109 FGGRVD
+109 
-115 YQFNRNISECE
+115 
-126 RLGIPYGVYV
+126 
-136 YSYAFDNQ
+136 
-144 QAADEAS
+144 
-151 MVINCLSGHNPRLPV
+151 
-166 YYDLEDNS
+166 
-174 IIANGRQT
+174 NG
-182 GIALRAQVFCN
+182 
-193 RISAAGYEPGIYAS
+193 
-207 LNWFNNILTDSVFK
+207 
-221 SSSWDHWIAQYNSQ
+221 
-235 CDYTGN
+235 
-241 YSFWQYKSNG
+241 
-251 KVPGINGNV
+251 
-260 DMNYAYVDVSLYHWQ
+260 
-275 LIDSTWYYAASN
+275 TWYYLQ
-287 GKAYTGWLFQSGTW
+287 G
-301 YWLEPDV
+301 D
-308 GGAMATGLHECNG
+308 
-321 SLYWFNSS
+321 

-386 TLAFLDADTQAM
+386 TLAFLDGDTQAM

>member
-1 MNKHLKLFSA
+1 MKDRNLWMKKEEKRTAPGLKRALKAVLGHKIVRLAGIAGVSLLFSA
-11 LLVLMLFAPVSMF
+11 S
-24 VCPADAEAAQ
+24 AAQ
-34 TLVENSW
+34 TVFADDAGVWQPVENGYYLVGMDGSYLTGW
-41 RYEGGQLVSDDASS
+41 QQMGGKWYLLGA
-55 EEDGIALLS
+55 DGL
-64 MDALPDGVTAQGIDV
+64 M
-79 SEHQGRIDWDAVKAS
+79 K
-94 GIDFAILRVGFGAPS
+94 
-109 FGGRVD
+109 
-115 YQFNRNISECE
+115 
-126 RLGIPYGVYV
+126 
-136 YSYAFDNQ
+136 
-144 QAADEAS
+144 
-151 MVINCLSGHNPRLPV
+151 
-166 YYDLEDNS
+166 
-174 IIANGRQT
+174 T
-182 GIALRAQVFCN
+182 GWEQEK
-193 RISAAGYEPGIYAS
+193 G
-207 LNWFNNILTDSVFK
+207 
-221 SSSWDHWIAQYNSQ
+221 
-235 CDYTGN
+235 
-241 YSFWQYKSNG
+241 
-251 KVPGINGNV
+251 
-260 DMNYAYVDVSLYHWQ
+260 
-275 LIDSTWYYAASN
+275 TWYYLQ
-287 GKAYTGWLFQSGTW
+287 G
-301 YWLEPDV
+301 D
-308 GGAMATGLHECNG
+308 
-321 SLYWFNSS
+321 

>member
-1 MNKHLKLFSA
+1 MKDRNLWMKKEEKRTAPGLKRALKAVLGHKIVRLAGIAGVSLLFSA
-11 LLVLMLFAPVSMF
+11 S
-24 VCPADAEAAQ
+24 AAQ
-34 TLVENSW
+34 TVLADDAGVWQPVENGYYLVGMDGSYLTGW
-41 RYEGGQLVSDDASS
+41 QQMGGKWYLLGA
-55 EEDGIALLS
+55 DGL
-64 MDALPDGVTAQGIDV
+64 MKTGWEQ
-79 SEHQGRIDWDAVKAS
+79 E
-94 GIDFAILRVGFGAPS
+94 
-109 FGGRVD
+109 
-115 YQFNRNISECE
+115 
-126 RLGIPYGVYV
+126 
-136 YSYAFDNQ
+136 
-144 QAADEAS
+144 
-151 MVINCLSGHNPRLPV
+151 
-166 YYDLEDNS
+166 
-174 IIANGRQT
+174 NG
-182 GIALRAQVFCN
+182 
-193 RISAAGYEPGIYAS
+193 
-207 LNWFNNILTDSVFK
+207 
-221 SSSWDHWIAQYNSQ
+221 
-235 CDYTGN
+235 
-241 YSFWQYKSNG
+241 
-251 KVPGINGNV
+251 
-260 DMNYAYVDVSLYHWQ
+260 
-275 LIDSTWYYAASN
+275 TWYYLQ
-287 GKAYTGWLFQSGTW
+287 G
-301 YWLEPDV
+301 D
-308 GGAMATGLHECNG
+308 
-321 SLYWFNSS
+321 

-359 DETQYTINA
+359 DETQYMINA

-386 TLAFLDADTQAM
+386 TLAFLDGDTQAM

>member
-1 MNKHLKLFSA
+1 MKDRNLWMKKEEKRTAPGLKRALKAVLGHKIVRLAGIAGVSLLFSA
-11 LLVLMLFAPVSMF
+11 S
-24 VCPADAEAAQ
+24 AAQ
-34 TLVENSW
+34 TVLADDAGVWQPVENGYYLVGMDGSYLTGW
-41 RYEGGQLVSDDASS
+41 QQMGGKWYLLGA
-55 EEDGIALLS
+55 DGL
-64 MDALPDGVTAQGIDV
+64 MKTGWEQ
-79 SEHQGRIDWDAVKAS
+79 E
-94 GIDFAILRVGFGAPS
+94 
-109 FGGRVD
+109 
-115 YQFNRNISECE
+115 
-126 RLGIPYGVYV
+126 
-136 YSYAFDNQ
+136 
-144 QAADEAS
+144 
-151 MVINCLSGHNPRLPV
+151 
-166 YYDLEDNS
+166 
-174 IIANGRQT
+174 NG
-182 GIALRAQVFCN
+182 
-193 RISAAGYEPGIYAS
+193 
-207 LNWFNNILTDSVFK
+207 
-221 SSSWDHWIAQYNSQ
+221 
-235 CDYTGN
+235 
-241 YSFWQYKSNG
+241 
-251 KVPGINGNV
+251 
-260 DMNYAYVDVSLYHWQ
+260 
-275 LIDSTWYYAASN
+275 TWYYLQ
-287 GKAYTGWLFQSGTW
+287 G
-301 YWLEPDV
+301 D
-308 GGAMATGLHECNG
+308 GAMAI
-321 SLYWFNSS
+321 
-329 GAMATGWQNIDGKY
+329 GWQNIDGKY

-398 ADSLNELK
+398 ADGLNELK
-406 ADAFDGDEEED
+406 ADAFGGDEEED

-460 DEGTL
+460 YEGTL